1 MRDRER
7 LSLITL
13 RNRPHGT
20 RGPAGTSIRPTL
32 SPKLGAK
39 REVATAVTLPD
50 NTVPY
55 RNRISVVP
63 FQIDSAADT
72 QQMLTLK
79 YSHLADE
86 P

>member
-1 MRDRER
+1 M
-7 LSLITL
+7 
-13 RNRPHGT
+13 
-20 RGPAGTSIRPTL
+20 
-32 SPKLGAK
+32 GAK